1 MERVLEREGNREKGN
16 KGKGEEKDGDIDG
29 GSNGKR
35 EERREV

>member
-1 MERVLEREGNREKGN
+1 MEKVLEREEQGN

-29 GSNGKR
+29 RSYGQR